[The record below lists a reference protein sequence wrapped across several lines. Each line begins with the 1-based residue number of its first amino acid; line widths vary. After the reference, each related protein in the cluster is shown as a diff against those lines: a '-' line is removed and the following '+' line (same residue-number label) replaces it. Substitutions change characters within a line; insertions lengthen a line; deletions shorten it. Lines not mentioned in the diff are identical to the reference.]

1 LPDPTE
7 NAGSSWDEVLENRLP
22 HGARAARN
30 TIRFWYE
37 FLQET
42 RFVEKSNTLLSPRTL
57 LALLV
62 AVAIVVAALLVVLS
76 QLGGAGSGSVEDVGE
91 FYSGI
96 PQDGT
101 TLGKGNAPVTVY
113 LYEDFQ
119 CPFCG
124 QFSREMF
131 PDLVDDYVRD
141 GQVKLVSE
149 TMAFLGPDSVT
160 AARAAFAAGE
170 QNRYWPYHTLLF
182 EKQGEENSGYVT
194 DDFLRGLAEQTPG
207 LDVEKW
213 EDQRAGNSFKQEL
226 EAAQSKAQ
234 ASGVNSTPTLI
245 FKGPGGQAKID
256 RLTDYDQISSAI
268 DKVDGS

>member
-1 LPDPTE
+1 
-7 NAGSSWDEVLENRLP
+7 LEKN
-22 HGARAARN
+22 
-30 TIRFWYE
+30 
-37 FLQET
+37 
-42 RFVEKSNTLLSPRTL
+42 STLRSPRTL

-62 AVAIVVAALLVVLS
+62 AVAIIVAALLVVLS
-76 QLGGAGSGSVEDVGE
+76 QFGGGGGSGEDVGE
-91 FYSGI
+91 LYAGI

-101 TLGKGNAPVTVY
+101 TLGEKDAPVTVY

-124 QFSREMF
+124 QFDREMF

-141 GQVKLVSE
+141 GEVKVVSE

-182 EKQGEENSGYVT
+182 ENQGEENSGYVT
-194 DDFLRGLAEQTPG
+194 DDFLRGLAEDTPG
-207 LDVEKW
+207 LDVQKW
-213 EDQRAGNSFKQEL
+213 EDQRAGNSFTKEL
-226 EAAQSKAQ
+226 EAVQSKAQ
-234 ASGVNSTPTLI
+234 AEGVNSTPTLI
-245 FKGPGGQAKID
+245 VEGPGGQVKID

-268 DKVDGS
+268 DKADGS

>member
-1 LPDPTE
+1 
-7 NAGSSWDEVLENRLP
+7 V
-22 HGARAARN
+22 
-30 TIRFWYE
+30 
-37 FLQET
+37 Q
-42 RFVEKSNTLLSPRTL
+42 KSNTLRSPRSL

-76 QLGGAGSGSVEDVGE
+76 QLGGAGGGSTKDVGE

-101 TLGKGNAPVTVY
+101 TLGNKDAPVTLY

-124 QFSREMF
+124 RFSREIF
-131 PDLVDDYVRD
+131 PNLVDDYVRD

-149 TMAFLGPDSVT
+149 TLAFLGPDSVT
-160 AARAAFAAGE
+160 AARAALAAGE
-170 QNRYWPYHTLLF
+170 QNRYWPYSTLLF
-182 EKQGEENSGYVT
+182 EKQGQENSGYVT
-194 DDFLRGLAEQTPG
+194 DDFLRGLAEDTPG
-207 LDVEKW
+207 LDVGKW
-213 EDQRAGNSFKQEL
+213 EDQRAGNSFTKEL
-226 EAAQSKAQ
+226 QAVQSRAQD
-234 ASGVNSTPTLI
+234 SGVNSTPTLI

>member
-1 LPDPTE
+1 M
-7 NAGSSWDEVLENRLP
+7 
-22 HGARAARN
+22 
-30 TIRFWYE
+30 
-37 FLQET
+37 
-42 RFVEKSNTLLSPRTL
+42 EKNSTLLSPRTL

-76 QLGGAGSGSVEDVGE
+76 QLGGGGGSVDDVGE

-101 TLGKGNAPVTVY
+101 TLGEKDAPMTVY

-124 QFSREMF
+124 QFDREMF

-141 GQVKLVSE
+141 GQVRVVSE
-149 TMAFLGPDSVT
+149 TMVFLGPDSVT

-170 QNRYWPYHTLLF
+170 QNLYWPYHTLLF
-182 EKQGEENSGYVT
+182 ENQGEENSGYVT
-194 DDFLRGLAEQTPG
+194 DDFLRGLAEDTPG
-207 LDVEKW
+207 LDVQKW
-213 EDQRAGNSFKQEL
+213 EDQRAGNSFTKEL
-226 EAAQSKAQ
+226 GAVQSKAQ
-234 ASGVNSTPTLI
+234 AEGVNSTPTLI
-245 FKGPGGQAKID
+245 VEGPGGQVKID
-256 RLTDYDQISSAI
+256 RLTDYDQITSAI

>member
-1 LPDPTE
+1 MIPGE
-7 NAGSSWDEVLENRLP
+7 
-22 HGARAARN
+22 ARDV
-30 TIRFWYE
+30 
-37 FLQET
+37 Q
-42 RFVEKSNTLLSPRTL
+42 KSNTLRSPRTL

-76 QLGGAGSGSVEDVGE
+76 QLGSPGGGSAGDVGE

-101 TLGKGNAPVTVY
+101 TLGEGAAPVTLY

-124 QFSREMF
+124 QFDREMF

-141 GQVKLVSE
+141 GQVKVVAE
-149 TMAFLGPDSVT
+149 TMAFLGPDSET

-170 QNRYWPYHTLLF
+170 QNLYWPYHTLLF
-182 EKQGEENSGYVT
+182 ENQGEENSGYVT
-194 DDFLRGLAEQTPG
+194 DEFLRNLAEKTPG

-213 EDQRAGNSFKQEL
+213 EDQRAGNSFTKEL
-226 EAAQSKAQ
+226 GAVQAKAQ
-234 ASGVNSTPTLI
+234 AQGVNSTPTLI
-245 FKGPGGQAKID
+245 FEGPNGQVKID
-256 RLTDYDQISSAI
+256 RLTDYGQISAAVQ
-268 DKVDGS
+268 KVNGS

>member
-1 LPDPTE
+1 M
-7 NAGSSWDEVLENRLP
+7 
-22 HGARAARN
+22 
-30 TIRFWYE
+30 
-37 FLQET
+37 
-42 RFVEKSNTLLSPRTL
+42 EKNSTLRSPRTL

-76 QLGGAGSGSVEDVGE
+76 QLGGGGGSVDDAGE

-101 TLGKGNAPVTVY
+101 TLGEKDAPVTVY

-124 QFSREMF
+124 KFSREMF

-141 GQVKLVSE
+141 GDVKLVSE

-160 AARAAFAAGE
+160 AARAALAAGE
-170 QNRYWPYHTLLF
+170 QNHFWPYSTLLF
-182 EKQGEENSGYVT
+182 ENQGDENSGYVT
-194 DDFLRGLAEQTPG
+194 DDFLRGLAEDTPG
-207 LDVEKW
+207 LDVQKW
-213 EDQRAGNSFKQEL
+213 EDQRAGNSFTKEL
-226 EAAQSKAQ
+226 KAVQGKAQ
-234 ASGVNSTPTLI
+234 AAGVNSTPTLI

>member
-1 LPDPTE
+1 LPDPAE

-101 TLGKGNAPVTVY
+101 TLGKGNAPVTAY